1 MQRIKQLR
9 NLKRLLCLL
18 IAVIL
23 VCGTFPLGSV
33 LAVES
38 ETPETEAQTGETL
51 QEPETEPVGADSGK
65 EEPETAGSAESEPES
80 NTDIE
85 KYTNSISGLLWVDA
99 NEDGTYDAGESPL
112 ADYPVYLYLEGD
124 TDNAVQTATTDAD
137 GKYLFEDIEPG
148 RYVVGVK
155 AEENGTEY
163 LLPLV
168 GVQKDNKFYFTPD
181 WSKVISNPIDI
192 DADTI
197 VRNINAAMRAMPQ
210 IQPMANTTYTI
221 DITNSTTVTNSITTQ
236 AIPGVSITSNVLT
249 FDNTVDPTDTY
260 ILTGT
265 TTTVRVV
272 IATSVT
278 ANITLDGVN
287 ISNVVSPFQLAGTT
301 NVKLTLSGTNT
312 LRCTGTSTGTS
323 VNQAGIYVHQNA
335 TLTIEGTDTLNAT
348 GGYNNAGIGS
358 LYGTSK
364 GIVIINSG
372 TITATGGWGAS
383 GIGGGFMGGGG
394 TTTINSGTVT
404 ATGNAGGA
412 GIGGGNGTT
421 GVGGT
426 VTINGGTVN
435 ATSGTGGAGIGGGS
449 YATSGGTVTITA
461 GVVKATSSH
470 QNGAGIG
477 PGIATTGLSGTGG
490 TNIFT
495 GGSIEARNSNNAIVA
510 LDAATTTNG
519 ASNGTQQVY
528 CIAVKVVQGDGITPI
543 SGAEVRIPN
552 NVTSGYLYT
561 ATTDSTGIAY
571 CWVPAATAKMIEAE
585 HEDYGVGQTDP
596 NPNILTNNTNTATII
611 LGMRTTLSRTP
622 NTIAFI
628 SATDPTPVTLN
639 VKAENMVLPAGL
651 KEIVDL
657 EWFRVATTDTT
668 VYNSGSFST
677 GYSAATSGNSGTDAD
692 MSVDD
697 PTSNDERNYEM
708 PVSENGRYW
717 VMVHYKDKNGVDRYQ
732 VKSIVIDNVYTP
744 STLTYKGVNVS
755 DSSEIVFPSTAYTGA
770 GVAYQLDSVTILSS
784 TAEGTTAVSGAGAQI
799 TLTAPVQTPYW
810 ITPSPASYTVDVDGV
825 ALGEKVF
832 SYAKDPAWWVN
843 ISYAAVMDTGGSVS
857 IVSNTNLTS
866 VKLNVARTNVEPNVN
881 AAALNIELVGYRD
894 SNSATPTAVIPITTA
909 FTPSAN
915 TTITFVYRNVAVNLT
930 ISKTVTGAY
939 ANMDKSFTFAV
950 YFQDSGGTA
959 LASGTQFTYT
969 GGVIAGS
976 GATSPANGTLTLGS
990 GGEAT
995 VTLTTGQTITI
1006 AGVATSAKVR
1016 VVQTTDANYTTSF
1029 KDSLDASSTSGA
1041 DTGMRNMTAADRTFD
1056 FTNTRSVVPGGISTG
1071 SGGIVLL
1078 SLMALLALAAGLTIT
1093 AVHRRRAGA
1102 R

>member
-1 MQRIKQLR
+1 VKSKQ
-9 NLKRLLCLL
+9 KRFGHAKILCLVL
-18 IAVIL
+18 SLLMMVSVMPMGA
-23 VCGTFPLGSV
+23 TFASATDGEETSSEVTLTEESV
-33 LAVES
+33 EPSES
-38 ETPETEAQTGETL
+38 T
-51 QEPETEPVGADSGK
+51 EPE
-65 EEPETAGSAESEPES
+65 ESEPDGEPEES
-80 NTDIE
+80 GEPENTT
-85 KYTNSISGLLWVDA
+85 YANSISGVLWIDA
-99 NEDGTYDAGESPL
+99 NEDGTYDAGEQPL

-348 GGYNNAGIGS
+348 GGTYGAGIGS
-358 LYGTSK
+358 IYSTSK

-372 TITATGGWGAS
+372 TVVATGGAYS
-383 GIGGGFMGGGG
+383 AGIGGGMMGNGG
-394 TTTINSGTVT
+394 TTIINDGIVT
-404 ATGNAGGA
+404 ATGTSGGA
-412 GIGGGNGTT
+412 GIGGGNGNN
-421 GVGGT
+421 GNGGT
-426 VTINGGTVN
+426 ITINGGIIN
-435 ATSGTGGAGIGGGS
+435 ASSGTGGAGIGNGS
-449 YATSGGTVTITA
+449 YATGVCTVTITA
-461 GVVKATSSH
+461 GIVKATSGHAS
-470 QNGAGIG
+470 GAGIG
-477 PGIATTGLSGTGG
+477 SGINGTTYGPGTGG
-490 TNIFT
+490 TSIFT
-495 GGSIEARNSNNAIVA
+495 GGSIEARNGSGTIMV
-510 LDAATTTNG
+510 LDVATTTNG

-528 CIAVKVVQGDGITPI
+528 CIAVKVVQGDGITPVA
-543 SGAEVRIPN
+543 GAEVRIPD

-585 HEDYGVGQTDP
+585 HEDYGAGQTDP
-596 NPNILTNNTNTATII
+596 NPNILTNNTNTTTII

-628 SATDPTPVTLN
+628 SATNPTPVTLN
-639 VKAENMVLPAGL
+639 IKAENMVSPAGL
-651 KEIVDL
+651 KEIVGL
-657 EWFRVATTDTT
+657 EWFRVSTTDTT

-677 GYSAATSGNSGTDAD
+677 GYSAAISGNSGTDAG

-755 DSSEIVFPSTAYTGA
+755 DSSEIVFPSTDYTGA
-770 GVAYQLDSVTILSS
+770 GVAYQLNSTTIIYS
-784 TAEGTTAVSGAGAQI
+784 TADGTTAVSGTGAQI
-799 TLTAPVQTPYW
+799 TLTAPIQTPYW

-832 SYAKDPAWWVN
+832 TYARDPAWWVT
-843 ISYAAVMDTGGSVS
+843 ITYAAVMDTGGNVS
-857 IVSNTNLTS
+857 IVSNTNPTS
-866 VKLNVARTNVEPNVN
+866 VKLNVARTNVEPTVN

-915 TTITFVYRNVAVNLT
+915 TTITFVYRNLAVNLT

-939 ANMDKSFTFAV
+939 ANMEKVSTFTV
-950 YFQDSGGTA
+950 TLLESDGVTPLTGT
-959 LASGTQFTYT
+959 FTYT

-976 GATSPANGTLTLGS
+976 GATAPSGGTLTLGS

-1071 SGGIVLL
+1071 SGEMVLL
-1078 SLMALLALAAGLTIT
+1078 SLMALLALAAGLIIT